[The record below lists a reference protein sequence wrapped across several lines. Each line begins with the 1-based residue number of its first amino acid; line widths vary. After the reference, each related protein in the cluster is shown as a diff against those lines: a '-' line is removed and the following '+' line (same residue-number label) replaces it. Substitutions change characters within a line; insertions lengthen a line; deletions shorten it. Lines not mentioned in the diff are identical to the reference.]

1 MTSLSEAYNDR
12 RGESDGR
19 DPRRVAVGAV
29 LSLSGAGAL
38 VTALLVLTTPLSSVF
53 GATDP
58 LAAKHLAGVLAGL
71 SGPAILLGV
80 VAVLPSKRRQ
90 QLGVIAGAAIAVAG
104 VWLFSYA
111 YPTYWVLAEDPLVFE
126 TAIVYFLGGF
136 VALWYVFVAL
146 ANFRRRNNPHGR
158 VTLEIQKEGE
168 TRTVEVSH
176 SELQRY
182 RSMAS
187 DGGNAE
193 EILTEID
200 ERRGE

>member
-1 MTSLSEAYNDR
+1 MPSLSEAYSDK
-12 RGESDGR
+12 RGDSDGR
-19 DPRRVAVGAV
+19 DPRRVALGAG

-38 VTALLVLTTPLSSVF
+38 VAALLVVTTPLAAVF
-53 GATDP
+53 GLRDP

-71 SGPAILLGV
+71 GGPAILLGV

-90 QLGVIAGAAIAVAG
+90 QLGVVAGAAISTAG

-111 YPTYWVLAEDPLVFE
+111 YPTHWITSSDPLVFE

-136 VALWYVFVAL
+136 VALWFVFVAL

-158 VTLEIQKEGE
+158 VTLEIEKEGE
-168 TRTVEVSH
+168 TRRVEVSQ
-176 SELQRY
+176 SEFRRY
-182 RSMAS
+182 KSMVS
-187 DGGNAE
+187 DGGSTE
-193 EILTEID
+193 EFLTEID